1 VRAGRKLFHA
11 MKITKPNTWLNLYD
25 FYATNHLIPI
35 DFWYD
40 SDQPGGPYNNPFYE
54 PVTNRRFNQVSA
66 KKANPAR
73 VRLIFLRTLLADEP
87 GYKRLCHKDG
97 RPVWA
102 YDLKYEGVK
111 PSQGRTLSFN
121 LKGESKRF
129 VVSERHT
136 LFLEDDQYINPNHHF
151 FMLSHRLAFSCF
163 GNPFVADRCLK
174 LMYQKCD
181 TSETEKEFMK
191 RVQEDSQIKI
201 GSLVEVRMGLFA
213 PDFKYRKNLLI
224 TMAEK
229 YCDKIGYEESH
240 PERAK
245 LLRLLKGSST
255 FHGISETQEPSYIEF
270 VNWCRDSNECIFPL
284 GLVLRKDPVPKKLS
298 SNGRES
304 YTVKFGD
311 LVYEEL
317 HPIQMEDVKNN
328 V

>member
-1 VRAGRKLFHA
+1 MRSGRKLFHD
-11 MKITKPNTWLNLYD
+11 MRITKPNTWLNLYD

-54 PVTNRRFNQVSA
+54 PITNRRFNQVSSG
-66 KKANPAR
+66 KKDPNR
-73 VRLIFLRTLLADEP
+73 VRLVFLRTLLHDEP

-102 YDLKYEGVK
+102 YNIKYEGVR
-111 PSQGRTLSFN
+111 PSQGRMLSFN
-121 LKGESKRF
+121 LHGESKRF
-129 VVSERHT
+129 MVSEKHT

-163 GNPFVADRCLK
+163 GNPFGANRCLS
-174 LMYQKCD
+174 LMYQ
-181 TSETEKEFMK
+181 TSETGETESDFIR
-191 RVQEDSQIKI
+191 RVQDDAQIKV

-229 YCDKIGYEESH
+229 YCDKLEYEELH
-240 PERAK
+240 PRRVK
-245 LLRLLKGSST
+245 LLKFLKGSSS
-255 FHGISETQEPSYIEF
+255 FHGISENQEPAYVEF
-270 VNWCRDSNECIFPL
+270 VNWCRDSKDCIFPL
-284 GLVLRKDPVPKKLS
+284 GLVLRKDPVPSHFL
-298 SNGRES
+298 SNGQES

-311 LVYEEL
+311 LVYEDI
-317 HPIQMEDVKNN
+317 HPVQLEVVRNN

>member
-11 MKITKPNTWLNLYD
+11 MKVAKPKTWLNLYD
-25 FYATNHLIPI
+25 FYATNHHIPI

-40 SDQPGGPYNNPFYE
+40 PDQPGGPYNNPFYE
-54 PVTNRRFNQVSA
+54 PITNRRFNQVSA
-66 KKANPAR
+66 DKRKSNR
-73 VRLIFLRTLLADEP
+73 VRLIFLRTLLEDEP

-102 YDLKYEGVK
+102 YDIKYEGVD
-111 PSQGRTLSFN
+111 PDQGRVLSFN
-121 LKGESKRF
+121 LSGESKRF
-129 VVSERHT
+129 KVGEKHT

-163 GNPFVADRCLK
+163 GNPFVARRCLK
-174 LMYQKCD
+174 MMYRNSD
-181 TSETEKEFMK
+181 GVESEKDFIQ
-191 RVQEDSQIKI
+191 RVQAESPIKI

-229 YCDKIGYEESH
+229 YCDNFEYEEMH
-240 PERAK
+240 PKRTK
-245 LLRLLKGSST
+245 LLKFLKGSSS
-255 FHGISETQEPSYIEF
+255 FHGISETHEPDYVEF
-270 VNWCRDSNECIFPL
+270 INWCRESSECHFPL
-284 GLVLRKDPVPKKLS
+284 GLVLRKDPVPKNLM
-298 SNGRES
+298 SNGRVS

-311 LVYEEL
+311 LVYEDI
-317 HPIQMEDVKNN
+317 HPVQMEVAKNN